1 MKKNEKLIFFSKKNN
16 QQNFADIEEDEI
28 YGPCIVGRGGPPNS
42 AGYHEY
48 DAALMDGAT
57 LRFGAVTA
65 LRGYG
70 AKEHSDIGCF
80 SFS

>member
-1 MKKNEKLIFFSKKNN
+1 MKKNEKLIFFSKKKTN
-16 QQNFADIEEDEI
+16 NFADIEEDEI